1 MSGVI
6 RNRAASAQSRRKRSF
21 RIALALLAA
30 GAMTFS
36 SVAESFAQRFGGGGG
51 GGRNIG
57 GMRRQHA
64 RHGIAH
70 ARQ

>member
-6 RNRAASAQSRRKRSF
+6 RNRAASAQSRRKQPF
-21 RIALALLAA
+21 RIALVLLAA

-51 GGRNIG
+51 RKHRRD
-57 GMRRQHA
+57 RRQHA